1 MTRAKPIVLFALA
14 AFACFS
20 LSAADKRLIT
30 ENDLYAFQW
39 IADPQI
45 SPDGSKVVYTLVT
58 VNKKKDGYDTAL
70 WIVSASGGPARQL
83 TDGPR
88 DSGPRWSPDGR
99 QLAFSRSLEKAG
111 KPEPPQ

>member
-20 LSAADKRLIT
+20 LSDADKRLIT

-45 SPDGSKVVYTLVT
+45 SPDGSKVVYTQIT
-58 VNKKKDGYDTAL
+58 VNKKKDGYDTTL
-70 WIVSASGGPARQL
+70 WIVPANGGPARQL

-88 DSGPRWSPDGR
+88 DSGSRWSPDGR
-99 QLAFSRSLEKAG
+99 QLAFNRSIEKNG
-111 KPEPPQ
+111 TPD